1 MTARELEERQ
11 NYSTTFTL
19 DDASTLLQRRYWLKL
34 TMKHPER
41 IDNEEK
47 GNCMSDCLY
56 KFFKEHPN
64 AKDPVIQGMCP
75 DEFSY
80 LDPPENCNCLH
91 GSSEFPE
98 LMSCSDCWHREI
110 PEEEPDEIDRK
121 MIEMIEKE
129 ENMSE
134 CCKETMCT
142 TCVHQDVCSLK
153 GKFLDAQKAVDGL
166 VVYDYLPTG
175 LLGQVKLRDIG
186 FIKPV
191 ELECIHYVYKGS
203 LCVK

>member
-1 MTARELEERQ
+1 M
-11 NYSTTFTL
+11 ST
-19 DDASTLLQRRYWLKL
+19 
-34 TMKHPER
+34 
-41 IDNEEK
+41 
-47 GNCMSDCLY
+47 DCLY
-56 KFFKEHPN
+56 KFYKEHPN

-110 PEEEPDEIDRK
+110 PNAVEQKLTVIPEEDPDENDRK
-121 MIEMIEKE
+121 ICESIANQIEKE
-129 ENMSE
+129 NCMSE

-142 TCVHQDVCSLK
+142 TCIHQDVCSLK

-166 VVYDYLPTG
+166 IVYDELPTG

-186 FIKPV
+186 FVKPV
-191 ELECIHYVYKGS
+191 ELECVHYVYKGS
-203 LCVK
+203 AGVKGGFHA

>member
-19 DDASTLLQRRYWLKL
+19 DDASTLLRRRYWLKL

-64 AKDPVIQGMCP
+64 AKDPVIQGMRP

-110 PEEEPDEIDRK
+110 PEEMKE
-121 MIEMIEKE
+121 EKE
-129 ENMSE
+129 KNMFKRSCE
-134 CCKETMCT
+134 ETMCT
-142 TCVHQDVCSLK
+142 TCIHQDVCSLK

-166 VVYDYLPTG
+166 VVYDELPTG

-186 FIKPV
+186 FIKSV
-191 ELECIHYVYKGS
+191 ELECVHYVCKGS
-203 LCVK
+203 HSVR